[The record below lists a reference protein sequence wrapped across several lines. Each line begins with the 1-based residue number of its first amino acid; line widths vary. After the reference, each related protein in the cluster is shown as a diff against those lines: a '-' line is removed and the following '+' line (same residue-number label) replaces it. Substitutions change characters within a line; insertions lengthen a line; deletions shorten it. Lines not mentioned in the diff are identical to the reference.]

1 MSFRED
7 NFTLYIVL
15 GFIAFTLIAA
25 ALFYGTIGYIVL
37 HFVHKLW

>member
-1 MSFRED
+1 MYRED

-15 GFIAFTLIAA
+15 GLIATVLVGA

>member
-1 MSFRED
+1 MLRED
-7 NFTLYIVL
+7 NTFVYIVL
-15 GFIAFTLIAA
+15 GLIAIILVGS